1 MARTEKCWVYRVAVA
16 DLGGSADE
24 AIDKLV
30 VAVEA
35 AMPPVHY
42 GAGFARRDKPHV
54 TYLIQRANKTK
65 ARRLATRLDAILGT
79 HGELTRL
86 ND

>member
-1 MARTEKCWVYRVAVA
+1 MVSAEKCWEYRVAVA

-30 VAVEA
+30 AAVEA
-35 AMPPVHY
+35 AMAPVHY
-42 GAGFARRDKPHV
+42 GAGFASRDAPHV
-54 TYLIQRANKTK
+54 TYLIQRANKAK
-65 ARRLATRLDAILGT
+65 ARRLATRLDAILGA

-86 ND
+86 DD